1 MRNTILQELH
11 AEYEQ
16 RQQANQREEV
26 FRRMQAEAACPEI
39 GQVLEARQNLI
50 FGTLRGILDGKAS
63 AEDIPAKMDVLNKRL
78 ASLLKQHGFAENY
91 LDPVCQCPVCGDTG
105 YVGEVVR
112 ENCECFNQAFY
123 ARMYQRMG
131 LSESTA
137 QSFEAFDL
145 NVFSAEKLPV
155 TKYDKNY
162 DPNKK
167 QYKTY
172 SQRDLMNVIRKT
184 CEQYAENYPDVP
196 VKDMLLMGQSGLG
209 KTFLMHAM
217 AKKLIQRGQNVLII
231 SAYKFLDVAR
241 KAYMS
246 GNVEELD
253 TLMDADVLMIDDMG
267 VEPLMENITIPQWF
281 NLINERQLRGKGTIL
296 STNLMEDELR
306 RRYTERIASRLM
318 NNTQCRLVQ
327 FAGEDVRRAAR

>member
-16 RQQANQREEV
+16 RQQANQREEA

-39 GQVLEARQNLI
+39 GQVLESRQNLI

-78 ASLLKQHGFAENY
+78 TSLLKQHGFAENY

-112 ENCECFNQAFY
+112 EHCECFNQAFY

-145 NVFSAEKLPV
+145 NVFSSEKLPG
-155 TKYDKNY
+155 
-162 DPNKK
+162 
-167 QYKTY
+167 KTY

-184 CEQYAENYPDVP
+184 CEQYAENYPAVP

>member
-16 RQQANQREEV
+16 RQQANQREEA

-39 GQVLEARQNLI
+39 GQVLESRQNLI

-63 AEDIPAKMDVLNKRL
+63 AEDIPSKMDVLNKRL
-78 ASLLKQHGFAENY
+78 TSLLKQHGFAENY

-112 ENCECFNQAFY
+112 EHCECFNQAFY

-145 NVFSAEKLPV
+145 NVFSSEKLPG
-155 TKYDKNY
+155 
-162 DPNKK
+162 
-167 QYKTY
+167 KTY

-184 CEQYAENYPDVP
+184 CEQYAENYPAVP

-231 SAYKFLDVAR
+231 SAYKFLDIAR

>member
-1 MRNTILQELH
+1 
-11 AEYEQ
+11 
-16 RQQANQREEV
+16 
-26 FRRMQAEAACPEI
+26 
-39 GQVLEARQNLI
+39 
-50 FGTLRGILDGKAS
+50 
-63 AEDIPAKMDVLNKRL
+63 
-78 ASLLKQHGFAENY
+78 
-91 LDPVCQCPVCGDTG
+91 
-105 YVGEVVR
+105 
-112 ENCECFNQAFY
+112 
-123 ARMYQRMG
+123 
-131 LSESTA
+131 
-137 QSFEAFDL
+137 
-145 NVFSAEKLPV
+145 VFSAEKLPG
-155 TKYDKNY
+155 
-162 DPNKK
+162 
-167 QYKTY
+167 KTY
-172 SQRDLMNVIRKT
+172 SQRELMTVIRKT
-184 CEQYAENYPDVP
+184 CESYADSYPNVP

-209 KTFLMHAM
+209 KTYLMHAM
-217 AKKLIQRGQNVLII
+217 AKRLIQRGQNVLLI

-327 FAGEDVRRAAR
+327 FAGEDVRRRAN

>member
-16 RQQANQREEV
+16 RQQANQREEA

-39 GQVLEARQNLI
+39 GQVLESRQNLI

-78 ASLLKQHGFAENY
+78 TSLLKQHGFAENY

-112 ENCECFNQAFY
+112 EHCECFNQAFY

-145 NVFSAEKLPV
+145 NVFSAEKLPG
-155 TKYDKNY
+155 
-162 DPNKK
+162 
-167 QYKTY
+167 KTY

-184 CEQYAENYPDVP
+184 CEQYAENYPSVP

-217 AKKLIQRGQNVLII
+217 AKKLIQRGKNVLLI

-253 TLMDADVLMIDDMG
+253 ALMDADVLMIDDMG

-327 FAGEDVRRAAR
+327 FAGGDVRRAAR

>member
-16 RQQANQREEV
+16 RQQQNQQEEAR
-26 FRRMQAEAACPEI
+26 RRMQAESACPEI

-78 ASLLKQHGFAENY
+78 TSLLRQHGFAENF

-131 LSESTA
+131 LAENNQ
-137 QSFEAFDL
+137 QSFETFDL
-145 NVFSAEKLPV
+145 NVFSAEKLPG
-155 TKYDKNY
+155 KS
-162 DPNKK
+162 
-167 QYKTY
+167 Y
-172 SQRDLMNVIRKT
+172 SQRELMTVIRKT
-184 CEQYAENYPDVP
+184 CESYADSYPNVP

-209 KTFLMHAM
+209 KTYLMHAM
-217 AKKLIQRGQNVLII
+217 AKRLIQRGQNVLII
-231 SAYKFLDVAR
+231 SAYKFLETAR

-246 GNVEELD
+246 GNSDDLD
-253 TLMDADVLMIDDMG
+253 ALMDVDILMVDDMG
-267 VEPLMENITIPQWF
+267 AEPLMENITIVQWF
-281 NLINERQLRGKGTIL
+281 NLINERQLRGKGTII

-318 NNTQCRLVQ
+318 NNTQCRLIQ
-327 FAGEDVRRAAR
+327 FAGDDVRRRVN

>member
-39 GQVLEARQNLI
+39 GQVLDARQNLI

-327 FAGEDVRRAAR
+327 FAGGDVRRAAR

>member
-16 RQQANQREEV
+16 RQQANQREEA

-78 ASLLKQHGFAENY
+78 ASLLRQHGFAENY

-112 ENCECFNQAFY
+112 DHCECFNQAFY

-137 QSFEAFDL
+137 QSFEAFEL
-145 NVFSAEKLPV
+145 NVFSSEKLPG
-155 TKYDKNY
+155 
-162 DPNKK
+162 
-167 QYKTY
+167 KTY

-184 CEQYAENYPDVP
+184 CEQYAENYPAVP

-241 KAYMS
+241 KSYMS

>member
-16 RQQANQREEV
+16 RQQQNQREEAR
-26 FRRMQAEAACPEI
+26 RRMQAESACPEI
-39 GQVLEARQNLI
+39 GQVLDARQNLI
-50 FGTLRGILDGKAS
+50 FGTLRGILEGKAS
-63 AEDIPAKMDVLNKRL
+63 AEDIPQKMDVLNKRL
-78 ASLLKQHGFAENY
+78 SSLLRQHGFEETF

-105 YVGEVVR
+105 YVGEIVR

-131 LSESTA
+131 LSESTR

-145 NVFSAEKLPV
+145 NVFSAEKLPG
-155 TKYDKNY
+155 KN
-162 DPNKK
+162 
-167 QYKTY
+167 Y
-172 SQRDLMNVIRKT
+172 SQRELMTVIRKT
-184 CEQYAENYPDVP
+184 CEQYAQSYPDVP

-209 KTFLMHAM
+209 KTYLMHAM

-231 SAYKFLDVAR
+231 SAYKFLETAR

-246 GNVEELD
+246 GSNDDLD
-253 TLMDADVLMIDDMG
+253 ALMDADVLMVDDMG
-267 VEPLMENITIPQWF
+267 AEPLMENITIVQWF
-281 NLINERQLRGKGTIL
+281 NLINERQLRGKGTII

-318 NNTQCRLVQ
+318 NNMQCRLIQ
-327 FAGEDVRRAAR
+327 FAGEDVRRRGRQ

>member
-1 MRNTILQELH
+1 MRNSILQELH

-16 RQQANQREEV
+16 RQQANQREDV

-39 GQVLEARQNLI
+39 GQVLDARQNLI

-209 KTFLMHAM
+209 KTFLMYAM

-327 FAGEDVRRAAR
+327 FAGEDVWRAAR

>member
-1 MRNTILQELH
+1 MRNIILQELH

-16 RQQANQREEV
+16 RQQANQREES

-39 GQVLEARQNLI
+39 GQVLDSRQNLI

-78 ASLLKQHGFAENY
+78 TSLLRQHGFAETY

-105 YVGEVVR
+105 YVGELVR
-112 ENCECFNQAFY
+112 EHCECFNQAFY

-137 QSFEAFDL
+137 QSFEAFDP
-145 NVFSAEKLPV
+145 NVFSAEKLPG
-155 TKYDKNY
+155 KS
-162 DPNKK
+162 
-167 QYKTY
+167 Y

-184 CEQYAENYPDVP
+184 CEQYAENYPAVP
-196 VKDMLLMGQSGLG
+196 VKDMLLVGQSGLG

-217 AKKLIQRGQNVLII
+217 AKRLIQGGQNVLLI
-231 SAYKFLDVAR
+231 SAYKFLDIAR

-327 FAGEDVRRAAR
+327 FAGEDVRRRAN

>member
-16 RQQANQREEV
+16 QQMANQREEN

-39 GQVLEARQNLI
+39 GQVLDARQNLI
-50 FGTLRGILDGKAS
+50 FGALRGILDGKAS

-78 ASLLKQHGFAENY
+78 SSLLRRHGFDETY
-91 LDPVCQCPVCGDTG
+91 LDPVCKCPVCGDTG
-105 YVGEVVR
+105 YVGEIIR
-112 ENCECFNQAFY
+112 ENCACFNQAFY

-131 LSESTA
+131 LSESKE

-145 NVFSAEKLPV
+145 NMFSAEKLPG
-155 TKYDKNY
+155 KN
-162 DPNKK
+162 
-167 QYKTY
+167 Y

-184 CEQYAENYPDVP
+184 CESYAENYPNVP

-209 KTFLMHAM
+209 TTFLMHAM
-217 AKKLIQRGQNVLII
+217 AKRLIQRGQNVLIV
-231 SAYKFLDVAR
+231 SAYKFLEIAR

-246 GNVEELD
+246 GNPDELD
-253 TLMDADVLMIDDMG
+253 TMLAADILMVDDMG

-296 STNLMEDELR
+296 STNLMEDDLK
-306 RRYTERIASRLM
+306 RRYTERIASRITSDSGYKLI
-318 NNTQCRLVQ
+318 Q
-327 FAGEDVRRAAR
+327 FAGDDIRRRKQ

>member
-16 RQQANQREEV
+16 RQQQNQREEA

-39 GQVLEARQNLI
+39 GQVLDARQNLI

-78 ASLLKQHGFAENY
+78 SSLLRQHGFAESY

-105 YVGEVVR
+105 YVGEIVR
-112 ENCECFNQAFY
+112 EHCECFNQAFY

-172 SQRDLMNVIRKT
+172 SQRELMNVIRKT
-184 CEQYAENYPDVP
+184 CEQYAESYPAVL

-217 AKKLIQRGQNVLII
+217 AKKLIQRGQNVLLI

-296 STNLMEDELR
+296 STNLMEDELK

-327 FAGEDVRRAAR
+327 FAGEDVRRRSN

>member
-16 RQQANQREEV
+16 RQQKNQREEAR
-26 FRRMQAEAACPEI
+26 RRMQAESVCPEI
-39 GQVLEARQNLI
+39 GQVLDARQNLI
-50 FGTLRGILDGKAS
+50 FGTLRGILEGKAS
-63 AEDIPAKMDVLNKRL
+63 AEDIPQKMDVLNKRL
-78 ASLLKQHGFAENY
+78 SSLLRQHGFEETF

-105 YVGEVVR
+105 YVGEIVR

-131 LSESTA
+131 LSESTR

-145 NVFSAEKLPV
+145 NVFSAEKLPG
-155 TKYDKNY
+155 KN
-162 DPNKK
+162 
-167 QYKTY
+167 Y
-172 SQRDLMNVIRKT
+172 SQRELMTVIRKT
-184 CEQYAENYPDVP
+184 CEQYAQSYPDVP

-209 KTFLMHAM
+209 KTYLMHAM

-231 SAYKFLDVAR
+231 SAYKFLETAR

-246 GNVEELD
+246 GSNDDLD
-253 TLMDADVLMIDDMG
+253 ALMDADVLMVDDMG
-267 VEPLMENITIPQWF
+267 AEPLMENITIVQWF
-281 NLINERQLRGKGTIL
+281 NLINERQLRRKGTIL

-306 RRYTERIASRLM
+306 RRYTERIASRLLGGM
-318 NNTQCRLVQ
+318 GCKLIQ
-327 FAGEDVRRAAR
+327 FAGDDIRRSMK